1 MDSQKMENLL
11 NLALDSSAEERGK
24 SLELNVGY
32 DSQDNLWE
40 LIVKYNGDLS
50 RLGSSVIRIEE
61 LIAGYAIVTIPQNLI
76 ASFVEL
82 EEIEYVEKPKRLF
95 FALQQGKEASC
106 ITVVTVREPYLT
118 GDGTLVAVIDS
129 GIDIARMDFR
139 NRDGSSRIAYLW
151 DQSLQ
156 PDESRGLRPPEGFL
170 TGVEFN
176 NGQINMALEAATEEE
191 RFQMLPSLDVTG
203 HGTSVAAIAAGNG
216 FSSNGRYVGVAPE
229 SDLIIVKLGISGRDS
244 FPRTTELMRAL
255 TYVVHKAAEL
265 AKPVAINL
273 SFGNTYGS
281 HDGTSLLERFI
292 NNVSEIGRNV
302 ISVGSGNEGAAG
314 GHSAGNVGETVRVEL
329 AVASYERTVNVQL
342 WKEYADIF
350 QVTLISP
357 GGQRQLIDTSRA
369 GTIRLVMEQT
379 EVLIY
384 VGEPSPYTVNQEIY
398 FDFIPQQS
406 YINSGVWTFLLEPV
420 KIVTGNYY
428 FYLPSSAA
436 LNSGTRF
443 FAPTP
448 EVTFTIPST
457 AEKVITVGAYN
468 SVYDSYADFSGR
480 GYLLENRLESRV
492 ANEAVKPDIVAP
504 GVNIAI
510 SDGRGGTASVTGTSF
525 AAPFVTG
532 SAALMMEWGIVRGN
546 DPYLY
551 GEKVRA
557 YMRRGARPLR
567 GETDYPNARV
577 GYGALC
583 VRDSL
588 PF

>member
-1 MDSQKMENLL
+1 MT
-11 NLALDSSAEERGK
+11 EE
-24 SLELNVGY
+24 
-32 DSQDNLWE
+32 
-40 LIVKYNGDLS
+40 
-50 RLGSSVIRIEE
+50 
-61 LIAGYAIVTIPQNLI
+61 
-76 ASFVEL
+76 
-82 EEIEYVEKPKRLF
+82 
-95 FALQQGKEASC
+95 
-106 ITVVTVREPYLT
+106 
-118 GDGTLVAVIDS
+118 
-129 GIDIARMDFR
+129 GIDVSRMDFR

-156 PDESRGLRPPEGFL
+156 QDESRNLQPPEGFL
-170 TGVEFN
+170 TGVEFD
-176 NGQINMALEAATEEE
+176 NGQINAALEAGTEQE
-191 RFQMLPSLDVTG
+191 RFRLLPSLDVTG

-216 FSSNGRYVGVAPE
+216 FSSAGRYVGVAPE
-229 SDLIIVKLGISGRDS
+229 SELLVVKLGVPGQES

-255 TYVVHKAAEL
+255 TYVVNKAAEL
-265 AKPVAINL
+265 ARPVAINL
-273 SFGNTYGS
+273 SFGNTYGA

-314 GHSAGNVGETVRVEL
+314 GHSAGNVREAVRVEL

-350 QVTLISP
+350 RVTLISP
-357 GGQRQLIDTSRA
+357 GGQRQLVDTSKA

-379 EVLIY
+379 EILIY

-398 FDFIPQQS
+398 FDFIPRQT
-406 YINSGVWTFLLEPV
+406 YVNSGVWTFLLEPV

-428 FYLPSSAA
+428 FYLPGSVV

-457 AEKVITVGAYN
+457 AQKVITVGAYN

-480 GYLLENRLESRV
+480 GYLLENRLESRI

-504 GVNIAI
+504 GVNIAV
-510 SDGRGGTASVTGTSF
+510 SDGAGGTSGVTGTSF

-532 SAALMMEWGIVRGN
+532 AAALMMEWGIVRGN

-567 GETDYPNARV
+567 GETEYPNARV
-577 GYGALC
+577 GAYGNI
-583 VRDSL
+583 VSS
-588 PF
+588 